1 MANEFY
7 YNSFYLIFI
16 PLLPLIGAMIN
27 GFFGCLIQK
36 KLDKFYIHFVAIST
50 VAIAFVLSLVGF
62 IKLAVDHSVSMIYA
76 NVWTFLSIGNLKVD
90 VAFALDHLSAVMCLV
105 ITFVGSLIHIYST
118 GYMKDDDGYWRFFAY
133 LNLFMSSML
142 VLVLADNFFV
152 MFIGWE
158 GVGLCS
164 YLLIGFWYKDVNNA
178 KAGIKAFIANRI
190 GDAGFVVGIFLL
202 FWTLASLTLGGGAIH
217 TSKGAIYTS
226 KGAIYTSSGAIYT
239 PKGAIYTPKGAIY
252 TPTKAIQ
259 VSHSY
264 ASMVFHDIEETLQQP
279 SIQQAFVARTVLN
292 IPAVT
297 LICIALFIGA
307 MGKSAQ
313 IPLYVWLPDAMA
325 GPTPVSALI
334 HAATMVTAGVYMVAR
349 LHFLFALSPFAMTWV
364 ALFGAVTALFAAT
377 IGFFQYD
384 IKKVLAYSTISQL
397 GFMFIGVG
405 VGAYSAGIFH
415 LVTHAFFK
423 GCLFLCAGSVI
434 IGCHH
439 EQDMRKMGGLSLYM
453 PKTNLAYLMA
463 CIAISGFPFFSG
475 FFSKDEILY
484 QAFINQNMAYP
495 GIGILIWG
503 IGMMAALCTAYYMFR
518 SYFMTFT
525 GAYRGDLSQSP
536 KIPCESPKSMTHV
549 LFLLAFFSAVIGF
562 IGMPEIFHVPNFF
575 HHFLEPVFKSSKG
588 LLHFSHTSHAL
599 EWLLMTVSVLLAF
612 LGAYAA
618 FVFYESAK
626 NSLPDKLLVLENRA
640 IKWGYRLVYNKYYI
654 DELYHRTMINF
665 VMTARLILNW
675 IDQHIID
682 AMVNFAGFMGKLMGN
697 AASIADS
704 KAVDGVVNAT
714 ANTVFTTGVNLI
726 KIQTGRLRHYLGV
739 ALAGGVILVI
749 VNYIFFN

>member
-1 MANEFY
+1 MANGSY

-16 PLLPLIGAMIN
+16 PLLPLLGAMIN
-27 GFFGCLIQK
+27 GFFGAVIQT
-36 KLDKFYIHFVAIST
+36 KLDKFYIHFVAIAT
-50 VAIAFVLSLVGF
+50 VVTSFVLSLAGF
-62 IKLAVDHSVSMIYA
+62 IKLAADDSVLAIYTNA
-76 NVWTFLSIGNLKVD
+76 WTFLSIGSLKVD
-90 VAFALDHLSAVMCLV
+90 VAFILDPLSAVMCLV

-118 GYMKDDDGYWRFFAY
+118 GYMKDDEGYWRFFAY
-133 LNLFMSSML
+133 LNLFMFSML
-142 VLVLADNFFV
+142 VLVLADNFLV

-178 KAGIKAFIANRI
+178 KAGVKAFIVNRI
-190 GDAGFVVGIFLL
+190 GDVGFVIGIFIL
-202 FWTLASLTLGGGAIH
+202 FWTLASISSGSGAVYTPGSAIH
-217 TSKGAIYTS
+217 A
-226 KGAIYTSSGAIYT
+226 
-239 PKGAIYTPKGAIY
+239 PN
-252 TPTKAIQ
+252 
-259 VSHSY
+259 SY
-264 ASMVFHDIEETLQQP
+264 ASLVFADIEKTLQDV
-279 SIQQAFVARTVLN
+279 SIRQVFVAKTLFN

-423 GCLFLCAGSVI
+423 ACLFLCAGSVI

-453 PKTNLAYLMA
+453 PKTNLAYLIA

-475 FFSKDEILY
+475 FFSKDDILY
-484 QAFINQNMAYP
+484 RAFINQNMVYP
-495 GIGILIWG
+495 GMGILIWG
-503 IGMMAALCTAYYMFR
+503 IGMAAALCTAYYIFR

-525 GAYRGDLSQSP
+525 GVFRGDPANLP
-536 KIPCESPKSMTHV
+536 KESPKSITHV
-549 LFLLAFFSAVIGF
+549 LLLLAFFSAIVGF
-562 IGMPEIFHVPNFF
+562 SDMPEIFYMPNLF
-575 HHFLEPVFKSSKG
+575 HHFLEPVFESSRG
-588 LLHFSHTSHAL
+588 LLHFSRGSHAL
-599 EWLLMTVSVLLAF
+599 EWLLTGLSVMLAF

-618 FVFYESAK
+618 FYLYKDAESR
-626 NSLPDKLLVLENRA
+626 LPTRLLSFESKPVR
-640 IKWGYRLVYNKYYI
+640 WVYRLIYNKYYI
-654 DELYHRTMINF
+654 DELYHITMVKL
-665 VMTARLILNW
+665 VMAIRLIFNW

-682 AMVNFAGFMGKLMGN
+682 ALVNFAGFAGKLVGTV
-697 AASIADS
+697 AGTADS
-704 KAVDGVVNAT
+704 KGVDGMVNAT
-714 ANTVFTTGVNLI
+714 ANTVFTAGANLI